1 VNVIFAGGPAF
12 VTIAAAAWVTVEV
25 PMVACTVPES
35 VAWLLGWNVV
45 LVVPVESVDPD
56 EGVKLKAVE
65 AGYPVTDHTTVSP
78 VSTPDT
84 GHPEPDVHVTV
95 AAMV

>member
-1 VNVIFAGGPAF
+1 
-12 VTIAAAAWVTVEV
+12 
-25 PMVACTVPES
+25 
-35 VAWLLGWNVV
+35 V